1 MPFPRKSTLIRARRL
16 REESTPA
23 EQALWEWL
31 RDRQFMGLK
40 FRRQFPIGPYVA
52 DFYCHS
58 LKLVVELDGGI
69 HEANLGALGYSVLR
83 FTNQQILESP
93 QTALAEIARFAE
105 SLSADPV
112 SPSSPSGRG
121 GSGR

>member
-1 MPFPRKSTLIRARRL
+1 
-16 REESTPA
+16 
-23 EQALWEWL
+23 
-31 RDRQFMGLK
+31 MGLK

-58 LKLVVELDGGI
+58 LKLVVELDGSVHELRPQI
-69 HEANLGALGYSVLR
+69 SHDENREANLGALGYSVLR

-93 QTALAEIARFAE
+93 QTVLAEIARFAE
-105 SLSADPV
+105 SLSAGRL

-121 GSGR
+121 GPGW